1 MKKEVDYLA
10 VKGKIKEFLD
20 NYNNVVSSDYLERI
34 VKAIDTQ
41 NKADILV
48 EMRAY
53 LSKYGNIILK
63 SSVGKALYEL
73 IDIFSQIDEFE
84 KEQEE
89 NEEAE

>member
-53 LSKYGNIILK
+53 LSKYWNIILK
-63 SSVGKALYEL
+63 SSVWKALYEL